1 MCINTQ
7 DAYSTYNKTCH
18 FTFNFVKHCIHLTKD
33 AYSRETTLG
42 VIDHE
47 FALASN

>member
-18 FTFNFVKHCIHLTKD
+18 FTFNFVKHCIHLTQD